1 MMPPIGV
8 AAQPPS
14 RKRMHRSVQ
23 VFRRPTGA
31 RQPPRRLARLAHRK
45 VDLVAGEGSP
55 VATHVARAWS
65 VAGTHEVALHVCV
78 VMATGA
84 VARCRHS
91 RKTGVLA
98 AATVPGVGASL
109 LATHAVAT
117 HAVAMLPPVAVVSLM
132 GIPGG
137 RRP

>member
-1 MMPPIGV
+1 M
-8 AAQPPS
+8 
-14 RKRMHRSVQ
+14 
-23 VFRRPTGA
+23 
-31 RQPPRRLARLAHRK
+31 
-45 VDLVAGEGSP
+45 
-55 VATHVARAWS
+55 ATHVARAWS

-117 HAVAMLPPVAVVSLM
+117 HAVATHAVAMLPPVAVVSLM